1 MMALMHVPTRGGAQ
15 AEFERF
21 VDGCADELLRAA
33 YLIAWDLAEAE
44 DLVQETLLRVARR
57 WPRVRRMERPGA
69 YARRILVNLAVGG
82 AGRRSRRR
90 RELDPDG
97 SDSLDGCADE
107 SAASAFGALDTRS
120 ELLAALGAL
129 APLQRTVLVLR
140 YFEDLSEAQTAQALG
155 CSVGTVKST
164 ASRGLA
170 RLRQDY
176 QPHDAPLAHSNGHRL
191 SDKEPRHE
199 PSI

>member
-1 MMALMHVPTRGGAQ
+1 MMARMRVPRRATAR
-15 AEFERF
+15 AEFESF

-57 WPRVRRMERPGA
+57 WPRVRRMDTPRA
-69 YARRILVNLAVGG
+69 YARRILVNLAIDG

-90 RELDPDG
+90 GELDPA
-97 SDSLDGCADE
+97 DSVTLDARADE
-107 SAASAFGALDTRS
+107 SAASEFGTLDTRA
-120 ELLAALGAL
+120 ELLTALGQL
-129 APLQRTVLVLR
+129 APAQRVVLVLR
-140 YFEDLSEAQTAQALG
+140 YFEDLTEAQTARALG

-170 RLRQDY
+170 RLREELR
-176 QPHDAPLAHSNGHRL
+176 PPEASPANPNGHL
-191 SDKEPRHE
+191 ASDKEPRHE